1 MKKEGM
7 RKFFSLMVA
16 LSLISFAI
24 VFFWEQFPVIK
35 TTAHAVL
42 DPTAGEL
49 ILWDITK
56 GTLILFFI
64 IALIMTLV
72 QKFAVDQKVLKSLKE
87 EQKEIS
93 KELQQYKDNPEK
105 ALEINKK
112 SMKIMGEIMSLTMKS
127 SFITMIP
134 LILLFRWFSDVFTTL
149 GDPKFFGFLN
159 WFWLYFLSVMIFGSV
174 LRKVFKM
181 A

>member
-7 RKFFSLMVA
+7 HKFFSLMVI
-16 LSLISFAI
+16 LSVISFGI
-24 VFFWEQFPVIK
+24 VFLWEQFPIIK
-35 TTAHAVL
+35 NTAHAIL

-49 ILWDITK
+49 ILWNLNM

-64 IALIMTLV
+64 IALIMTIIQRLV
-72 QKFAVDQKVLKSLKE
+72 VDQKTLKILKE
-87 EQKEIS
+87 EQKQIN
-93 KELQQYKDNPEK
+93 KEMQQYKDNPEK

-112 SMKIMGEIMSLTMKS
+112 NMKIMGDIMSLTMKS

-134 LILLFRWFSDVFTTL
+134 LILLFRWFSDIFTTL
-149 GDPKFFGFLN
+149 GDPKFFGVMN